1 MTITVMKPGFFST
14 VQDEGRFSQQQY
26 GIIVSGAM
34 DPLSY
39 KISNILLQQEM
50 EAAIEITLVG
60 PTLRFDADAVIALTG
75 ADFSPLLNGEPC
87 PMWRPVTVKAGSVL
101 KLQAAKD
108 GARGYIAVKQGI
120 QVPPVLGSRSTYL
133 RAGFGGFE
141 GRALQKGDILPILP
155 NSDMPS
161 KYFARYKDFIK
172 FSKDVTIRVTA
183 GTEWGAFTAE
193 SHKLLTTIP
202 FTLTK
207 DADRMGYRLQ
217 SEGKLERTL
226 KEDLISEAVTFGT
239 IQVPPNGQ
247 PIILMVD
254 RQTTGGYP
262 KIAQVIRA
270 DLPKLAQLQPM
281 STIHFEI
288 ISIEEAQQIYIEQ
301 QQQLALLELA
311 K

>member
-1 MTITVMKPGFFST
+1 MTITVLKPGFFST
-14 VQDEGRFSQQQY
+14 IQDEGRFYQQQY

-39 KISNILLQQEM
+39 KISNILLQQGM
-50 EAAIEITLVG
+50 EATIEITLVG
-60 PTLRFDADAVIALTG
+60 PTLRFDVDAVIALTG

-87 PMWRPVTVKAGSVL
+87 PMWRPITVKAGSIL
-101 KLQAAKD
+101 KCQAAKI
-108 GARGYIAVKQGI
+108 GARGYIAVKHGI
-120 QVPPVLGSRSTYL
+120 PVPPVLGSRSTYL
-133 RAGFGGFE
+133 KAQFGGYQ
-141 GRALQKGDILPILP
+141 GRALQKNDVLPIT
-155 NSDMPS
+155 PS
-161 KYFARYKDFIK
+161 TSTPRKYFANYRDFIK
-172 FSKDVTIRVTA
+172 FSNEVTIRVTT
-183 GTEWGAFTAE
+183 GTEWHSF
-193 SHKLLTTIP
+193 SFDSQQLLQTIP
-202 FTLTK
+202 FTVTK

-217 SEGKLERTL
+217 SEGKLTREL

-281 STIHFEI
+281 STIRFNL
-288 ISIEEAQQIYIEQ
+288 ISIEEAQQIYIDQ

>member
-1 MTITVMKPGFFST
+1 MSITVIKPGFFST
-14 VQDEGRFSQQQY
+14 IQDEGRFSQQQY

-39 KISNILLQQEM
+39 KIGNILLQQGIEASIEM
-50 EAAIEITLVG
+50 TLVG
-60 PTLRFDADAVIALTG
+60 PTVRFDVDAVIALTG

-87 PMWRPVTVKAGSVL
+87 PMWRPVAVKAGSIL
-101 KLQAAKD
+101 KCQAAKI
-108 GARGYIAVKQGI
+108 GARGYIAVKHGI
-120 QVPPVLGSRSTYL
+120 QVPSVLGSRSTYL
-133 RAGFGGFE
+133 KAQFGGFK
-141 GRALQKGDILPILP
+141 GRALQKDDVLSITSSTDTPR
-155 NSDMPS
+155 
-161 KYFARYKDFIK
+161 KYFANYQDFIT
-172 FSKDVTIRVTA
+172 FTNEVTVRVTT
-183 GTEWGAFTAE
+183 GTEWQSFTSE
-193 SHKLLTTIP
+193 SQQWFQTVP

-217 SEGKLERTL
+217 SAEKLEREI

-270 DLPKLAQLQPM
+270 DLPKLAQIQPM
-281 STIHFEI
+281 STIRFEV
-288 ISIEEAQQIYIEQ
+288 ISIEDAQQIYIDQ
-301 QQQLALLELA
+301 QQQLAFLEFA

>member
-1 MTITVMKPGFFST
+1 MTITIIKPGFFST
-14 VQDEGRFSQQQY
+14 IQDEGRFSQQQY

-39 KISNILLQQEM
+39 KIGNILLQQGM
-50 EAAIEITLVG
+50 EASIEITLVG
-60 PTLRFDADAVIALTG
+60 PTLRFDVDAVIALTG
-75 ADFSPLLNGEPC
+75 ADFSPLLNDEPC
-87 PMWRPVTVKAGSVL
+87 PMWRPVAVKAGSIL
-101 KLQAAKD
+101 KCQAAKN
-108 GARGYIAVKQGI
+108 GARGYIGVKQGI
-120 QVPPVLGSRSTYL
+120 QVPTVLGSHSTYL
-133 RAGFGGFE
+133 KAKFGGFE
-141 GRALQKGDILPILP
+141 GRPLQKGDVLPISSST
-155 NSDMPS
+155 NTPS
-161 KYFARYKDFIK
+161 KYFANYQEFIT
-172 FSKDVTIRVTA
+172 FSNDVTIRVTL
-183 GTEWGAFTAE
+183 GTEWEAFTSE
-193 SHKLLTTIP
+193 SQDLFTSIP

-217 SEGKLERTL
+217 NEQKLERII

-281 STIHFEI
+281 STIRFEI
-288 ISIEEAQQIYIEQ
+288 ISIERAQQIYIDQ
-301 QQQLALLELA
+301 QQQLAFLELA